1 MRAKILGAALAL
13 LLGAAPVLADE
24 AADSARLQAAFSKLV
39 EAFAKSG
46 QSVTASPYWS
56 DPANRAS
63 GMAFVTS
70 MMIRTLEEDVVQD
83 VDFPSFRI
91 LDPRIREGGDNPD
104 QRYLFARIQG
114 GATYRVWGTLGG
126 TRRLEF
132 QIYAGDPYVQGG
144 GRSVSFLTFE
154 NIRFGKDGSFEV
166 FLSPEK
172 MAGKNWM
179 ENAADSTKLMV
190 RQVYSD
196 WDKETGGEV
205 HIDRVGY
212 EGKLRP
218 VTTPL
223 QMAEKLEK
231 AARDLEMIVG
241 VWPAFVRARYQNA
254 LVPNT
259 MLEPSD
265 PGALGGVAGRWMS
278 GGFFDLEPDEAL
290 IVTTYPTDANYQGI
304 QLTDPWFSSLEYAN
318 RQSSLTTDQAYLS
331 PDGAYR
337 FVLAGSDPGIQNW
350 LDTTGLEQGTILL
363 RFDGSSYKSFPREK
377 YPKAEKVKLSE
388 LKAHLPADTPS
399 FSAAQRASELAAR
412 RRHVQTRFGF

>member
-1 MRAKILGAALAL
+1 MRAKIAAAALAL

-24 AADSARLQAAFSKLV
+24 AADAARLQAAFTKLV

-126 TRRLEF
+126 ARRLEF

-154 NIRFGKDGSFEV
+154 NIRFGKDGSFEL

-196 WDKETGGEV
+196 WHKETGGEV

-212 EGKLRP
+212 EGRLRP

-265 PGALGGVAGRWMS
+265 PGAVGGVAGRWMS
-278 GGFFDLEPDEAL
+278 GGFFDLKADEAL

-350 LDTTGLEQGTILL
+350 LDTTGLAQGTILL

-377 YPKAEKVKLSE
+377 FPKAEKVKLSE

-399 FSAAQRASELAAR
+399 YSAAQRAAELAAR